1 MPDFGS
7 YPFLPQMM
15 PFWYFMSF
23 VIGCCIG
30 SFLNV
35 CIYRI
40 PAGKSL
46 STPPSHCPLCK
57 HQIRWYENIPLLSWL
72 ALRGKCSNCKCKIP
86 PRYFLVELLTGLLFF
101 VLFYKVALDR
111 QPVAVL
117 FVYFGLTMLV
127 VTTAFI
133 DYEHR
138 IIPNKT
144 TYSAMLLGLVIA
156 TIFPR
161 IWHTGSHFHAFLF
174 SLASLCLSAAFMA
187 SFAIFGKMIFKRDA
201 LGWGDVKYIAAVG
214 ACIGLKGAF
223 FTLLF
228 GSLAGTVAGLG
239 IMLYKHKSIKTAI
252 PFGPFLAAGTYL
264 WMVFGERLTMFYLS
278 CFPK

>member
-1 MPDFGS
+1 MPAFGS
-7 YPFLPQMM
+7 FQFLPQMM

-23 VIGCCIG
+23 IIGCCIG

-46 STPPSHCPLCK
+46 SMPPSHCPKCR
-57 HQIRWYENIPLLSWL
+57 HRIRWYENIPLLSWL
-72 ALRGKCSNCKCKIP
+72 VLRGQCSSCKCRIP
-86 PRYFLVELLTGLLFF
+86 ARYFLVELLTGLLFF
-101 VLFYKVALDR
+101 VLFFKVTLDR
-111 QPVAVL
+111 QPTGIL
-117 FVYFGLTMLV
+117 LVYYGMTMLI

-144 TYSAMLLGLVIA
+144 TYPAMLLGLVA
-156 TIFPR
+156 ALLFPQ
-161 IWHTGSHFHAFLF
+161 IWHTTSHFKAFLL
-174 SLASLCLSAAFMA
+174 SLASLIGCTVFMAAF
-187 SFAIFGKMIFKRDA
+187 AITGKMIFKRDA

-214 ACIGLKGAF
+214 ACLGPLGAF

-228 GSLAGTVAGLG
+228 GSLTGTLAGVG
-239 IMLYKHKSIKTAI
+239 IMLRKRTSLKTAI

-264 WMVFGERLTMFYLS
+264 WMVFGERLTSFYLS
-278 CFPK
+278 FFPQ